1 MKKQYTFWRVVNKQ
15 VREECIIEAKDL
27 DEATRLHNDGYCD
40 YVEVD
45 ALDEH
50 EILNEGTIESEDHEQ
65 A

>member
-15 VREECIIEAKDL
+15 VREECTIEAKDL
-27 DEATRLHNDGYCD
+27 DEATRLHNAGYCD

-50 EILNEGTIESEDHEQ
+50 ERLNEGTIESEDHEQ